1 MLFSIYS
8 DILFDKKIANI
19 NEEKKSEGKR
29 QTNNSETL
37 RKIGKGSPNLSSSA
51 AEGHSEDYPCAQCDQ
66 SLASRFR
73 YHTVPKLKLR
83 DTVWIPT
90 NNNEDFFII
99 CYTEW
104 GMQSDGI
111 LHELRRAEIGIRS
124 GTKVFIIPLSCGL
137 GLEHIVNKQKT
148 INVQKSDVSDGEED
162 VTQKKESFPKINPSH
177 RFLKSVRARL
187 TVQQI
192 IVSIRSQ
199 SLLTFD
205 YVFFCMLASM
215 ISALGLLENNTV

>member
-8 DILFDKKIANI
+8 NILFDKKISNI
-19 NEEKKSEGKR
+19 NEKKKSEGKI
-29 QTNNSETL
+29 QTNNGETP
-37 RKIGKGSPNLSSSA
+37 RTISKGKPNSSPSA
-51 AEGHSEDYPCAQCDQ
+51 AEGHSEDYPCAQCEQ
-66 SLASRFR
+66 SLASRFL

-124 GTKVFIIPLSCGL
+124 GTKVFIVPLSCGL
-137 GLEHIVNKQKT
+137 GLEQVVSKQKT
-148 INVQKSDVSDGEED
+148 ISSQKLEVSDDEESVSRED
-162 VTQKKESFPKINPSH
+162 ESRPKINSYN
-177 RFLKSVRARL
+177 RFLQSVRARL

-192 IVSIRSQ
+192 IVSIRSR

-205 YVFFCMLASM
+205 YVFFCVLASM
-215 ISALGLLENNTV
+215 ISALGLLENSTV